1 MRHPHREVEVYGAVR
16 SGELEIDSEGRVWR
30 VAKRTGNRW
39 TPGSRV
45 TACERVRAE
54 MENGTGYLQVRA
66 MVEWK
71 RFYAAAHRLVW
82 LHVNGPIPDGMTIN
96 HKNGDK
102 TDNRP
107 ANLELASYS
116 EQRVHSRDVL
126 GARAHKP
133 AGALNPKCQTTEA
146 AVVEM
151 RRLRAAGMMVKEIAE
166 RFGMKPKAV
175 TAICTRRTWAHVE

>member
-1 MRHPHREVEVYGAVR
+1 MKHPHREVEVYGAIR
-16 SGELEIDSEGRVWR
+16 SGELEIDSQGRVWR

-45 TACERVRAE
+45 TPCARVRAE
-54 MENGTGYLQVRA
+54 VMNGTGYLQVRA

-82 LHVNGPIPDGMTIN
+82 FHVNGPIPDGTTIN

-102 TDNRP
+102 SDNRP
-107 ANLELASYS
+107 ENLELATYS
-116 EQRVHSRDVL
+116 EQRIHSRDVL

-133 AGALNPKCQTTEA
+133 TGEIHPKAQTTEA
-146 AVVEM
+146 GVIEM
-151 RRLRAAGMMVKEIAE
+151 RRLRAAGMMVKEIAA

-175 TAICTRRTWAHVE
+175 SAICNRRNWSHVE